1 MYFYYTSRPLAGVVF
16 PVLYGGI
23 VYVLASGLT
32 PMSVLTKFASFNI
45 GLLATSRVSCR
56 TLLMLFFFFNS
67 FNSFVVH
74 SCANGHLFCQ
84 SLNQEARVL
93 SLAGVIIFFSLLLF
107 FCFFL
112 SSLDDLLT
120 EGYVIRC

>member
-56 TLLMLFFFFNS
+56 TLLMLFFLFLNS

-74 SCANGHLFCQ
+74 SCGNSQLFCQ
-84 SLNQEARVL
+84 SLNQEAHVL
-93 SLAGVIIFFSLLLF
+93 SLGVVIIFLLSCYFSVF
-107 FCFFL
+107 
-112 SSLDDLLT
+112 S
-120 EGYVIRC
+120 VILR

>member
-1 MYFYYTSRPLAGVVF
+1 MSIQGCLLILMYFYYTSRPLAGVVF

-56 TLLMLFFFFNS
+56 TLLMLFFFFLNS

-74 SCANGHLFCQ
+74 SCDNSHLFCQ
-84 SLNQEARVL
+84 SLNQEAHVL
-93 SLAGVIIFFSLLLF
+93 SLGVVIIFLLSCYFSVF
-107 FCFFL
+107 
-112 SSLDDLLT
+112 S
-120 EGYVIRC
+120 VILR

>member
-56 TLLMLFFFFNS
+56 TLLTFFFFFNS

-74 SCANGHLFCQ
+74 SCDNSHLFCQ
-84 SLNQEARVL
+84 SLNQEAHVL
-93 SLAGVIIFFSLLLF
+93 SLGGVIIFLLSCYFSVF
-107 FCFFL
+107 
-112 SSLDDLLT
+112 S
-120 EGYVIRC
+120 VILR

>member
-1 MYFYYTSRPLAGVVF
+1 MSIQGCLLILMYFYYTSRPLAGVVF

-74 SCANGHLFCQ
+74 SCDNKHLFCQ
-84 SLNQEARVL
+84 SLNQEAHVL
-93 SLAGVIIFFSLLLF
+93 SLGGVIIFLLSCYFSVF
-107 FCFFL
+107 
-112 SSLDDLLT
+112 S
-120 EGYVIRC
+120 VILR

>member
-1 MYFYYTSRPLAGVVF
+1 MYFYYTSRPLPGVVF

-56 TLLMLFFFFNS
+56 TLLMLFFS
-67 FNSFVVH
+67 S
-74 SCANGHLFCQ
+74 SI
-84 SLNQEARVL
+84 VL
-93 SLAGVIIFFSLLLF
+93 TLLLF
-107 FCFFL
+107 IVV
-112 SSLDDLLT
+112 LT
-120 EGYVIRC
+120 VIYLAKV